1 MKYLNPGYAVLFTS
15 CGAVQGTDAA
25 YKSKFDTGVYLN
37 IKGKFIKQKVD
48 AVQECWFSY
57 DLYADAPGRGSEVRK
72 LNLTFGSL
80 QDANSADVVSVRA
93 DNIGVTQYSNGVV
106 TPYIMVG
113 STKVYTSESSFTIT
127 NTTNIELHFRI
138 GDADGRVDMWV
149 DNKLFMSYRHPTQ
162 FASLSMQYV
171 YLAQTFSEYDMTYAY
186 VSSFIYQDT
195 RRIGMEKFKML
206 TIDPATEQSMP
217 QGSTTNF
224 LVSGLPEDTEYSDI
238 TGFGVVLQPT
248 SRDANITQGTFSL
261 NGATIGTVDVSSSS
275 GGDFVQAYNT
285 SNTMTG
291 KVFTRDDIEGKTLSL
306 TVNGAS

>member
-15 CGAVQGTDAA
+15 CSAVQGTDAA
-25 YKSKFDTGVYLN
+25 YNSKFDTGVYLN
-37 IKGKFIKQKVD
+37 IKDTFIKQKVD
-48 AVQECWFSY
+48 AVKECWFSY
-57 DLYADAPGRGSEVRK
+57 DLYANTPGGGTYS
-72 LNLTFGSL
+72 LNLALGSL
-80 QDANSADVVSVRA
+80 MDANSAEVVSVRA
-93 DNIGVTQYSNGVV
+93 DSVDNVLA
-106 TPYIMVG
+106 PYIMVG
-113 STKVYTSESSFTIT
+113 STKVYTSDSAFIIT
-127 NTTNIELHFRI
+127 KTTNIELHFRI

-171 YLAQTFSEYDMTYAY
+171 YVSQTNSQYGQTCAY
-186 VSSFIYQDT
+186 VSAFIYQDT

-224 LVSGLPEDTEYSDI
+224 KVSGLPEDTEYSDI

>member
-25 YKSKFDTGVYLN
+25 YKSKFDIGVYLN
-37 IKGKFIKQKVD
+37 IKNKFIKQKVD

-57 DLYADAPGRGSEVRK
+57 DLYADAGGYTTPLTS
-72 LNLTFGSL
+72 NLTFGSL
-80 QDANSADVVSVRA
+80 KDANSADVVSVRA
-93 DNIGVTQYSNGVV
+93 DNVTVTDKGSGVV

-113 STKVYTSESSFTIT
+113 STKVYTSESTFIIT
-127 NTTNIELHFRI
+127 KTTNIELHFRI

-171 YLAQTFSEYDMTYAY
+171 YLAQTSSNYDPASAY

-206 TIDPATEQSMP
+206 TIDPATEQSIP

-224 LVSGLPEDTEYSDI
+224 NVSGLPEDTEYSDI

-275 GGDFVQAYNT
+275 GGDFVQAYNAY
-285 SNTMTG
+285 NTLTG
-291 KVFTRDDIEGKTLSL
+291 KAFTRDDIEGKTLSL

>member
-1 MKYLNPGYAVLFTS
+1 MNPGYAVLFTS
-15 CGAVQGTDAA
+15 CSAVQGTDAA
-25 YKSKFDTGVYLN
+25 YKSKFDTGVYLD
-37 IKGKFIKQKVD
+37 IKNKFIKQRVD

-57 DLYADAPGRGSEVRK
+57 DLYANGPDQTDR
-72 LNLTFGSL
+72 LTFGSL
-80 QDANSADVVSVRA
+80 MDANSAEVVSVRA
-93 DNIGVTQYSNGVV
+93 NSVDGVLA
-106 TPYIMVG
+106 PYIMVG
-113 STKVYTSESSFTIT
+113 STKVYTSDSSFTIT

-171 YLAQTFSEYDMTYAY
+171 YLAQTSSSPYAASYAY

-206 TIDPATEQSMP
+206 TIDPSTEQSMP

-224 LVSGLPEDTEYSDI
+224 IVSGLPEDTEYSDI

>member
-1 MKYLNPGYAVLFTS
+1 MKYLNPGYAVMFTS

-37 IKGKFIKQKVD
+37 IKDKFIKQKVD
-48 AVQECWFSY
+48 AVHECWFSY
-57 DLYADAPGRGSEVRK
+57 DLYADAPGRTDKRA
-72 LNLTFGSL
+72 LNLTLGSL
-80 QDANSADVVSVRA
+80 MDANSAEVVSVRA
-93 DNIGVTQYSNGVV
+93 DDIIVTQDGGGVV

-113 STKVYTSESSFTIT
+113 STKVYTAESSFTI
-127 NTTNIELHFRI
+127 NKTTNIELHLRI

-171 YLAQTFSEYDMTYAY
+171 YLAQTRSEYGLTYAY

-224 LVSGLPEDTEYSDI
+224 KVSGLPEDTEYSDI

-285 SNTMTG
+285 SNTLTG

>member
-25 YKSKFDTGVYLN
+25 YKSKFDTGVYLD
-37 IKGKFIKQKVD
+37 IKNKFIKQRVD

-57 DLYADAPGRGSEVRK
+57 DLYAKGPGYTD
-72 LNLTFGSL
+72 NLTFGSL
-80 QDANSADVVSVRA
+80 MDANSAVVVSVMA
-93 DNIGVTQYSNGVV
+93 DSVDGVLA
-106 TPYIMVG
+106 PYIMVG
-113 STKVYTSESSFTIT
+113 STKVYTSDSSFTIT
-127 NTTNIELHFRI
+127 HTTNIELHFRI

-171 YLAQTFSEYDMTYAY
+171 YLKQTSSNPYDASYAY

-285 SNTMTG
+285 SNTITG
-291 KVFTRDDIEGKTLSL
+291 QVFTRDDIEGKTLSL

>member
-15 CGAVQGTDAA
+15 CSAVQGTDAA
-25 YKSKFDTGVYLN
+25 YKSKFDTGVYLD
-37 IKGKFIKQKVD
+37 IKSKFIKQRVD

-57 DLYADAPGRGSEVRK
+57 DLYASWTGQTDK
-72 LNLTFGSL
+72 LTFGSL
-80 QDANSADVVSVRA
+80 MDANSAVVVSVRA
-93 DNIGVTQYSNGVV
+93 DTVDGILV
-106 TPYIMVG
+106 PYIMVG
-113 STKVYTSESSFTIT
+113 STKVYTSDSSFTIT
-127 NTTNIELHFRI
+127 KTTNIELHFRI

-162 FASLSMQYV
+162 FASMSMQYV
-171 YLAQTFSEYDMTYAY
+171 YLEQNSNQYISSCAY

-206 TIDPATEQSMP
+206 TIDPATEQSIP

-224 LVSGLPEDTEYSDI
+224 KVSGLPDDTEYSDI

-275 GGDFVQAYNT
+275 GSDFVQAYNT

>member
-37 IKGKFIKQKVD
+37 IKDKFIKQKVD

-57 DLYADAPGRGSEVRK
+57 DLYADTPGGGDYS
-72 LNLTFGSL
+72 LNLTLGSL
-80 QDANSADVVSVRA
+80 KDANSAEVVSVRA
-93 DNIGVTQYSNGVV
+93 DDIIVRKGGGGVV

-113 STKVYTSESSFTIT
+113 STKVYKSESSFTIT

-171 YLAQTFSEYDMTYAY
+171 YLAQTNSQYGLTCAY
-186 VSSFIYQDT
+186 VSSFIYQDN

-224 LVSGLPEDTEYSDI
+224 KVSGLPEDTEYSDI

>member
-15 CGAVQGTDAA
+15 CSAVQGTDAA
-25 YKSKFDTGVYLN
+25 YKSKFDTGVYLD
-37 IKGKFIKQKVD
+37 IKNKFIKQRVD

-57 DLYADAPGRGSEVRK
+57 DLYANGPGQTDK
-72 LNLTFGSL
+72 LTFGSL
-80 QDANSADVVSVRA
+80 MDANSAVVVSVRA
-93 DNIGVTQYSNGVV
+93 DSVDGVLA
-106 TPYIMVG
+106 PYIMVG
-113 STKVYTSESSFTIT
+113 STKVYTSDSSFTIT

-171 YLAQTFSEYDMTYAY
+171 YLAQTSSNPYASSYAY

-224 LVSGLPEDTEYSDI
+224 IVSGLPEDTEYSDI

>member
-37 IKGKFIKQKVD
+37 IKDKFIKQRVD

-57 DLYADAPGRGSEVRK
+57 DFYCDGDTNP

-80 QDANSADVVSVRA
+80 MDANSAEVVSVRA
-93 DNIGVTQYSNGVV
+93 DDIIVTQAGGGVV

-127 NTTNIELHFRI
+127 KTTNIELHFRI

-171 YLAQTFSEYDMTYAY
+171 YLAQTLSYYGLTHAY

-224 LVSGLPEDTEYSDI
+224 KVSGLPEDTEYSDI

>member
-1 MKYLNPGYAVLFTS
+1 MKYLNPGYAVMFTS
-15 CGAVQGTDAA
+15 CGAVQGTDAT

-37 IKGKFIKQKVD
+37 INAKFIKQKVD
-48 AVQECWFSY
+48 AVKECWFSY
-57 DLYADAPGRGSEVRK
+57 DLYADAPGRTDALH
-72 LNLTFGSL
+72 LNLTLGSL
-80 QDANSADVVSVRA
+80 MDANSAEVVSVRA
-93 DNIGVTQYSNGVV
+93 DNIIVSKDGGGVV

-113 STKVYTSESSFTIT
+113 STKVYTTESSFTIT
-127 NTTNIELHFRI
+127 KTTNIELHFRI

-171 YLAQTFSEYDMTYAY
+171 YLAQTRSEYGFPCAY

-224 LVSGLPEDTEYSDI
+224 KVSGLPEDTEYSDI